1 MPGEGTRNEAIWWK
15 LVEDL
20 VTNFNEFRT
29 QIFSPSDLMYYDE
42 SILRCSGQGGHWCC
56 TLALNVRSY
65 TDVIHI
71 YGKDY

>member
-29 QIFSPSDLMYYDE
+29 QILSPLDLICADE
-42 SILRCSGQGGHWCC
+42 YISR
-56 TLALNVRSY
+56 
-65 TDVIHI
+65 
-71 YGKDY
+71 